1 MSDKKKRASKKS
13 AERRADKD
21 GRVETAVLLDEA
33 TVWTEAVPFGHYGWT
48 MPRIMDGMG
57 LNVFEHRL
65 ICHVKTVLAAKGR
78 FYERTETI
86 AKACK
91 IGAASVSRAKQ
102 SLAKKG
108 LILIIPGNKRAGL
121 ADEIQVGDLWPWN
134 MEEFG
139 AQRAEFFNSNR
150 ESKPAED
157 VLIPI
162 GKPSN
167 KTRVILTNNTHSEPD
182 DSEAVKNLAS
192 LAGNA
197 GDLQRGVLQQLHLL
211 PSPRSRKASPVGTSK
226 RLARGKRGSRPIP
239 KVRVPDRFFPWLKRI
254 CYGVDDESIR
264 LLSQAQHK
272 AVAQTLTIMV
282 EARIDLDDGLPR
294 FEEWWKG
301 NWRSRDGSLPRPE
314 QVRELWGEAME
325 ATKQEKPVQ
334 QAQESDLDVSAI
346 IRRRNRKD
354 GATSTD

>member
-1 MSDKKKRASKKS
+1 MSDKKKRASKII
-13 AERRADKD
+13 ADGPPAD
-21 GRVETAVLLDEA
+21 MA
-33 TVWTEAVPFGHYGWT
+33 VWTEAVPFGHYGWI
-48 MPRIMDGMG
+48 MPRILDTMG
-57 LNVFEHRL
+57 LNVFEYRL
-65 ICHVKTVLAAKGR
+65 IGHVKTVLAAKGR

-182 DSEAVKNLAS
+182 DSEAAKNPAS
-192 LAGNA
+192 RASEDAASRAGVA
-197 GDLQRGVLQQLHLL
+197 DAKQLPLL
-211 PSPRSRKASPVGTSK
+211 PSPRSRKASPAGTSK
-226 RLARGKRGSRPIP
+226 RSARRRKGVAGP

-254 CYGVDDESIR
+254 CYATDSTNYG
-264 LLSQAQHK
+264 LLTEKQHK
-272 AVAQTLTIMV
+272 AVAQTLSIMV
-282 EARIDLDDGLPR
+282 ENKVDLDDGLPR
-294 FEEWWKG
+294 FEAWWKE
-301 NWRSRDGSLPRPE
+301 NWHSRDGSRPRPE
-314 QVRELWGEAME
+314 QVRELWWEAME
-325 ATKQEKPVQ
+325 ATKPEERASVVAAREP
-334 QAQESDLDVSAI
+334 DLDVSAI
-346 IRRRNRKD
+346 IRRRNKKD
-354 GATSTD
+354 GPKSAD